1 MKTNL
6 LKLRR
11 STLAVERRREEKKTL
26 FFWRGNSEW
35 LTANSCFFLP

>member
-11 STLAVERRREEKKTL
+11 SAAVLERGREEKRAL